1 MTPTLELAYSWSNYS
16 SATLR
21 TWMNTV
27 THSHIE
33 EELYRKI
40 VREAAKV
47 VSAARERTYDTSKLR
62 R

>member
-1 MTPTLELAYSWSNYS
+1 MTPTLELAYSWSNS
-16 SATLR
+16 STALR

-40 VREAAKV
+40 VRQASKV
-47 VSAARERTYDTSKLR
+47 VSTVREGI
-62 R
+62 